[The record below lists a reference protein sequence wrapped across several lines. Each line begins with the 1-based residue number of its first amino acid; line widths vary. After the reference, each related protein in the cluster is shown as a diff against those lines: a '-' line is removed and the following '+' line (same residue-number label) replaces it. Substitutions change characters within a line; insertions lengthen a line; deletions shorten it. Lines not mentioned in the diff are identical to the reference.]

1 MELFVG
7 INTASMEIIL
17 ISDKKEHVE
26 EKIKQNSVKYGI
38 DDFQILST
46 AKVSFSSGFTADI
59 SYAYDLQCL
68 EETILTRLSELGIEV
83 NTPETKQLLDR
94 LVTDAY
100 HDIMHYD
107 VSEDYAIEEAFKLH
121 KDKLEA
127 LNQSVEKSI
136 E

>member
-7 INTASMEIIL
+7 INTASLEIIL
-17 ISDKKEHVE
+17 ISDKKERLE
-26 EKIKQNSVKYGI
+26 EKIRQDSAKHNPDNCK
-38 DDFQILST
+38 ILST
-46 AKVSFSSGFTADI
+46 SNVSFSTGFTADI

-83 NTPETKQLLDR
+83 DTPETKQLLDK

-107 VSEDYAIEEAFKLH
+107 VSEDYAISEAFKLH
-121 KDKLEA
+121 KGELET
-127 LNQSVEKSI
+127 LNQSTEEHI
-136 E
+136 G